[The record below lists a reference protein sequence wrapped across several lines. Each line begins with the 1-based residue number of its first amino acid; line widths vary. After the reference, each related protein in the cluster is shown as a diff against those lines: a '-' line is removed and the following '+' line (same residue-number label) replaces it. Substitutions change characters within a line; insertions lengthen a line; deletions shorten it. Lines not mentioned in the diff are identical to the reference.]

1 MPSTARKRVVIL
13 PDLDHM
19 LWHIRKEDFA
29 TNHIFGKTAVAK
41 GAIAGSPGKQVWA
54 IWVRR
59 YYGHPDHIDE
69 HEEEK
74 NGGNVLYVLRLV
86 VEGDETANIHHNK
99 SQSPPPKE
107 AYVEQTAA
115 IKAVLRVA
123 QAEAAEWR
131 LNQVR
136 LCEPP
141 PLARSLLEQSS
152 IDADCVERHGR
163 SIAGALWFTGGGDDE
178 VAEVTAV
185 WVNNEYYA
193 WLLGREVSEDDL
205 LVYLR
210 FGTAI
215 DTDGQ

>member
-136 LCEPP
+136 LWEPSP
-141 PLARSLLEQSS
+141 WRGVFSS
-152 IDADCVERHGR
+152 RAASMLIVLSAMV
-163 SIAGALWFTGGGDDE
+163 GASQVRCGSPAAAT
-178 VAEVTAV
+178 TKSQ
-185 WVNNEYYA
+185 
-193 WLLGREVSEDDL
+193 R
-205 LVYLR
+205 
-210 FGTAI
+210 
-215 DTDGQ
+215 